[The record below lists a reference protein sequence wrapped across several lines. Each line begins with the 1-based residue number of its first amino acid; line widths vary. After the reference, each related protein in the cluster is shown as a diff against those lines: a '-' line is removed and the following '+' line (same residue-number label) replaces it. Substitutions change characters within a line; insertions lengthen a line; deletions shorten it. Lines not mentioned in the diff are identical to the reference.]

1 MLIEHLE
8 VDLASGPGSRHNL
21 AVGGTCQP
29 VEARHHERIALPH
42 IVQARA
48 ELTGTCRT
56 AVRLLKE
63 FVAVLQLR
71 ALDVHTLSDGTHPCI
86 PTYAIV
92 CISCLRMFER
102 MCEKPIMRHELRH
115 DQGEVSQG
123 RRCEALGPRRRHT
136 ATYGRPDD

>member
-1 MLIEHLE
+1 ME
-8 VDLASGPGSRHNL
+8 
-21 AVGGTCQP
+21 GGTCQP

-48 ELTGTCRT
+48 ELRTGTCRT

-86 PTYAIV
+86 PYLCHSV
-92 CISCLRMFER
+92 VPRVSGCLRG
-102 MCEKPIMRHELRH
+102 CEKPIMRHELRH

-123 RRCEALGPRRRHT
+123 RRCEALGP
-136 ATYGRPDD
+136 